1 MIDALIMTKH
11 LLILSI
17 LIFASCKKDEITEER
32 KKLGKVEVIQ
42 TDSEKCGYS
51 VVIETSK

>member
-1 MIDALIMTKH
+1 MTKH

-17 LIFASCKKDEITEER
+17 LIFASCKKDEIIEER

-42 TDSEKCGYS
+42 TGSEKCGYS
-51 VVIETSK
+51 VVIETNK

>member
-1 MIDALIMTKH
+1 MIKH

-17 LIFASCKKDEITEER
+17 LIFASCEKDEITEER

-42 TDSEKCGYS
+42 TDTEKCGYS
-51 VVIETSK
+51 VTIETNK